1 MTESDEYE
9 GEQVYD
15 SEDQYYDEEE
25 EEMERRVVE
34 YSSNGELVYLDE
46 DGNVVESADDYHVY
60 RQS

>member
-25 EEMERRVVE
+25 DEMERRVVE

-46 DGNVVESADDYHVY
+46 AGNVVESADDYHVY
-60 RQS
+60 R